1 MFDVGE
7 LKQIYNPAYF
17 GSEKDHYVWTEH
29 QTNPKALA
37 KVEFLFKGGVIGY
50 VKSGLLKEMQDA
62 YRGDSTATLNLR
74 TICDGVLFLDRGEEH
89 YFVILEV
96 KSGFGDVKKRA
107 INQIPASYVKTK
119 SILNDFSSY
128 NKGNFIEFGLIVSY
142 PYVPYTNTDS
152 ENNPVVMENK
162 RKMIGDKN
170 EKIVSKYNK
179 LLQDHQTA
187 IFFGSDFEFDNL
199 TKVKSDLFFDQ
210 LKVKHYPTTNHCVNT
225 VIDLDNVI
233 RTL

>member
-1 MFDVGE
+1 MFDVDE
-7 LKQIYNPAYF
+7 LRQIYNPAYF

-37 KVEFLFKGGVIGY
+37 TVEFLFNGGVIGY
-50 VKSGLLKEMQDA
+50 IKSGLLKEMQDA
-62 YRGDSTATLNLR
+62 YRGDSTATLKLR

-128 NKGNFIEFGLIVSY
+128 NKGNYREFGLIVSY
-142 PYVPYTNTDS
+142 PYVPHANTDS

-170 EKIVSKYNK
+170 EKIVSKYSK
-179 LLQDHQTA
+179 LLQDHQSA
-187 IFFGSDFEFDNL
+187 IFLGSDFEFDNL
-199 TKVKSDLFFDQ
+199 TKVKPELFFDQ
-210 LKVKHYPTTNHCVNT
+210 LKVKHFPAANYCVNT

-233 RTL
+233 RNL